1 MSWPSLSHPQPCHE
15 TARLT
20 LGELLELLCRRL
32 DIACD
37 PSCEPGDL
45 ALAALGLGLASF
57 VVRRGRT
64 SLGRVVRLAE
74 LERARARVVH
84 GSDRLCACGQGSRGA
99 EGLPRRERRVRA
111 RMSFE
116 VHGLSEGE
124 RELERPTPR
133 TVTRERRANL
143 QKNRQLVCSTLN
155 TTLGRLVSCSA
166 RKDARM
172 IPSLPPS
179 RPLFAPSAS
188 SSSSDD
194 NIIDLGQFNHPAP
207 VPVTTSSAAVPT
219 PTETHGFADGFMKR
233 IFTIVPPPSASA
245 ELASRG
251 ATPSLPAAARR
262 TSNTAPTSRSSSPP
276 PTVNKDASN
285 VAQRSV
291 GSALEGLRS
300 SLDLGALPSWLG
312 GSAPKAGSNALAKG
326 NGRAQEGS
334 MQDEMTTRSSF
345 DDSGAP
351 PIRTMPT
358 AAHSTTPSSAS
369 PRPPPLISSFP
380 TFDTPP
386 SGPSSLSD
394 RLLEAIEEPVA
405 TSPSSSATKIP
416 RHQPARSQSSP
427 DVPAS
432 LPTLFAAT
440 STSSSGSTAH
450 FIPPTLPT
458 APPLAHFDA
467 PFPFL
472 PQTSRAKHVRTPSF
486 KQQNATALA
495 TSSFFNPSSRST
507 SPTGFGGPY
516 LHRSATLNSID
527 ELRGVQNRQ
536 GGVQKRPI
544 SSGSGWWREHK
555 TVRFSALLYVTFR
568 SS

>member
-1 MSWPSLSHPQPCHE
+1 
-15 TARLT
+15 
-20 LGELLELLCRRL
+20 
-32 DIACD
+32 
-37 PSCEPGDL
+37 
-45 ALAALGLGLASF
+45 
-57 VVRRGRT
+57 
-64 SLGRVVRLAE
+64 
-74 LERARARVVH
+74 
-84 GSDRLCACGQGSRGA
+84 
-99 EGLPRRERRVRA
+99 
-111 RMSFE
+111 
-116 VHGLSEGE
+116 
-124 RELERPTPR
+124 
-133 TVTRERRANL
+133 
-143 QKNRQLVCSTLN
+143 
-155 TTLGRLVSCSA
+155 
-166 RKDARM
+166 M

-179 RPLFAPSAS
+179 RPSLAPSASSS

-207 VPVTTSSAAVPT
+207 VPATAPPAAVPE
-219 PTETHGFADGFMKR
+219 PTETHGFADEFMKR
-233 IFTIVPPPSASA
+233 IFTVVPPPSAGA

-251 ATPSLPAAARR
+251 ATPSLPAAARL

-276 PTVNKDASN
+276 PTANKDASK

-291 GSALEGLRS
+291 GGALEGLRS

-326 NGRAQEGS
+326 KGRAQEGLI
-334 MQDEMTTRSSF
+334 QDETTTRSSF
-345 DDSGAP
+345 DDSVDP
-351 PIRTMPT
+351 PIRAVPT
-358 AAHSTTPSSAS
+358 AAHPTTPSSSS

-380 TFDTPP
+380 TFDTSP

-394 RLLEAIEEPVA
+394 RLLEAIEEPV
-405 TSPSSSATKIP
+405 TPSPSSSGTTTP

-467 PFPFL
+467 SFPFL
-472 PQTSRAKHVRTPSF
+472 HQTSRAKHVRTPSF

-495 TSSFFNPSSRST
+495 TSSFFSPSLRSA

-555 TVRFSALLYVTFR
+555 TVRFAALLYFTFR
-568 SS
+568 SI